1 MRSVWCG
8 AAAHWT
14 IKIVAILCA
23 RAAYGPTGPEPL
35 WLQRDPTTGQARL
48 RSWTHYV
55 MFEEDDIEAD
65 ASYDI
70 NATIMNSDVIF
81 WTTSTST
88 KTTAA
93 DTQALSGSPG
103 VASVPAL
110 VLSAHGAM
118 LSLLLMVLSTAEM
131 SPKKRRPSKES
142 PRAVGEGSPEH
153 QYMHGVDKAERRRRN
168 SGTRMHASSSLKKK
182 TPMGA
187 GQR

>member
-1 MRSVWCG
+1 
-8 AAAHWT
+8 
-14 IKIVAILCA
+14 
-23 RAAYGPTGPEPL
+23 
-35 WLQRDPTTGQARL
+35 
-48 RSWTHYV
+48 

-70 NATIMNSDVIF
+70 NATIMNIDVMF

-93 DTQALSGSPG
+93 DTQALSFGSPG

-168 SGTRMHASSSLKKK
+168 SGTRMYASSSLKKK